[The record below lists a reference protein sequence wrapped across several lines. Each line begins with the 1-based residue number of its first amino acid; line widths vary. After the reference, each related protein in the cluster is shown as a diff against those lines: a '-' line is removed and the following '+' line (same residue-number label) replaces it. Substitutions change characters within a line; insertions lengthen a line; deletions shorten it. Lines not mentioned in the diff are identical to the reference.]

1 MIEKNYDIID
11 HMISNIYDIIND
23 INYDK
28 RYDIIDQ
35 IYDII
40 VCYDIIVKL

>member
-1 MIEKNYDIID
+1 MYHSVYHISDII
-11 HMISNIYDIIND
+11 YD

-35 IYDII
+35 IYEII

>member
-1 MIEKNYDIID
+1 
-11 HMISNIYDIIND
+11 MISYYNHSAYHIYDIIYD

-40 VCYDIIVKL
+40 VCYDIILKL